1 MLTQG
6 DRLGPYEIVAPL
18 GAGGMGEV
26 YRARDTRLQR
36 DVALKLLPA
45 AWAEDPERRA
55 RLQREAQLLAA
66 LNHPHI
72 AAIYGFEQGALAM
85 ELVEG
90 SGLSGPL
97 PWEETRQLAMQIC
110 AAIEY
115 AHERGIIHRDL
126 KPANIRLT
134 ADGQVKLLDFGLA
147 KALEGE
153 TSAADLANSPTLT
166 HMASLP
172 GMILGTAAY
181 MAPEQAKGKV
191 ADRRADI
198 WAFGCI
204 LFELLSGQ
212 QAFRGET
219 ATEVLAAV
227 ITQEPDWSLLPSTT
241 PAAARA
247 MVARCLKKDPH
258 QRLQAIG
265 DARIAMEEA
274 AADDHEPADQ
284 AKRRA
289 RWPWVT
295 AAAAAGL
302 AMVAA
307 MAWFWRPRAP
317 TGPALRFT
325 VALPAGLN
333 LGYGL
338 ALSPDGTRLVFAASN
353 NGKAEL
359 WVRRLDE
366 LAAAPLA
373 GSDDGEFP
381 FWSPDG
387 TAIAFF
393 ADGALK
399 RYDFPTGAVRDVCSV
414 AAGGARG
421 GSWSPQDGGTIV
433 FSPDVTQPLMKVAAG
448 GGTPVP
454 ATAFDNSRQEVSLR
468 WPFFLPDGR
477 HFLLTAESQGAGG
490 AAILVGSLDST
501 RSQEVVQLQSGDSAA
516 IYSDGRLLYSYNRA
530 LVAQPFDTAHLQI
543 RGARETVAAGVAAA
557 GIAGPTGYLGVT
569 AAASGTL
576 AYRGNDT
583 DASQL
588 ELVDGSGKLQ
598 RLLGPPGAYESPRLS
613 PDGQRIVVGIPN
625 PDLAGVSD
633 LWLIDVASGA
643 RSRFTFGRSDN
654 TGPMWSPDGRWI
666 YYTSNTAGEYAIYR
680 KLADGSGAE
689 VAVGGRG
696 GLSGADSVSR
706 DGRVLFYD
714 ETISPATGTDI
725 WWMPLGEGPAA
736 ALGASQPF
744 LRTPARELDASP
756 SPDTRWVAYESNSN
770 GNGDWEIFVTD
781 FPRHASQWQVS
792 TGNGS
797 WPVWSADGHT
807 IYFVSHSAM
816 TAVTVTLGP
825 TPRFS
830 APHTLF
836 PMRPPESLTE
846 GFADYSPLPGGRGFL
861 INQLTGGDQQSPI
874 VVMTAWRQALSH

>member
-1 MLTQG
+1 MLTPG

-36 DVALKLLPA
+36 EVALKLLPA
-45 AWAEDPERRA
+45 AVAENPERRA

-72 AAIYGFEQGALAM
+72 AAIYGFEQDALAM
-85 ELVEG
+85 ELVDG
-90 SGLSGPL
+90 RGLAGPL
-97 PWEETRQLAMQIC
+97 PWEEARPLALQIC

-181 MAPEQAKGKV
+181 MAPEQAKGKAV
-191 ADRRADI
+191 DRRADI

-204 LFELLSGQ
+204 LFELLSGRQ
-212 QAFRGET
+212 VFHGET

-227 ITQEPDWSLLPSTT
+227 ITQEPDWSLLPPST
-241 PAAARA
+241 PASAR
-247 MVARCLKKDPH
+247 VLLARCLKKDPR

-265 DARIAMEEA
+265 DARIALEEEA
-274 AADDHEPADQ
+274 EPGVEPA
-284 AKRRA
+284 AGGATGRA
-289 RWPWVT
+289 RWTWI
-295 AAAAAGL
+295 AAAGVAGLILL
-302 AMVAA
+302 AAA
-307 MAWFWRPRAP
+307 AWFWRPRVPA
-317 TGPALRFT
+317 TPALRFT
-325 VALPAGLN
+325 IAVPPSLN

-338 ALSPDGTRLVFAASN
+338 ALSPDGTRLVFAASGN
-353 NGKAEL
+353 SKAEL

-366 LAAAPLA
+366 LAATPLA

-387 TAIAFF
+387 TAVAFF

-399 RYDFPTGAVRDVCSV
+399 RYDFPTGTVRTLCSV

-421 GSWSPQDGGTIV
+421 GSWSPQGGDGGTIV
-433 FSPDVTQPLMKVAAG
+433 FSPDVTQPLMKVAAQ
-448 GGTPVP
+448 GGTPVL
-454 ATAFDNSRQEVSLR
+454 ATGLDTGRQEVSLR

-477 HFLLTAESQGAGG
+477 HFLLTAESRGPGGAG
-490 AAILVGSLDST
+490 ILAGSLDST
-501 RSQEVVQLQSGDSAA
+501 RAQVLVRLQTDDSAA
-516 IYSDGRLLYSYNRA
+516 IYSEGHLLYSYNSA
-530 LVAQPFDTAHLQI
+530 LVAQPFDATHLQVH
-543 RGARETVAAGVAAA
+543 GARETVAAGVVPASV
-557 GIAGPTGYLGVT
+557 AGPTGYLGV
-569 AAASGTL
+569 AAASSGML
-576 AYRGNDT
+576 AYRGSDS
-583 DASQL
+583 APSQL
-588 ELVDGSGKLQ
+588 EFVDVSGKLQ
-598 RLLGPPGAYESPRLS
+598 RTIGPPDAYASPRLS
-613 PDGQRIVVGIPN
+613 PDGQHIAVSIPN

-633 LWLIDVASGA
+633 LWLIDAASGA
-643 RSRFTFGRSDN
+643 RSRFTFGNSDSS
-654 TGPMWSPDGRWI
+654 GPLWSSDGRWI
-666 YYTSNTAGEYAIYR
+666 YYTSNTAGEYALYR
-680 KLADGSGAE
+680 KLADGSGTA
-689 VAVGGRG
+689 ALVGGRG
-696 GLSGADSVSR
+696 GFSGADSVSR
-706 DGRVLFYD
+706 DGRILLYD
-714 ETISPATGTDI
+714 ETVSPATGTDI
-725 WWMPLGEGPAA
+725 WWMQLGAGPAA
-736 ALGASQPF
+736 TLGASQPF

-781 FPRHASQWQVS
+781 FPRHASQWQIS
-792 TGNGS
+792 TAGGS
-797 WPVWSADGHT
+797 WPVWSADGRT
-807 IYFVSHSAM
+807 IYFISRSNL
-816 TAVTVTLGP
+816 TAVAVTPGP

-830 APHTLF
+830 APRTLF

-861 INQLTGGDQQSPI
+861 INQLTGRDQQSPI
-874 VVMTAWRQALSH
+874 VVVTAWH

>member
-1 MLTQG
+1 
-6 DRLGPYEIVAPL
+6 
-18 GAGGMGEV
+18 
-26 YRARDTRLQR
+26 
-36 DVALKLLPA
+36 
-45 AWAEDPERRA
+45 
-55 RLQREAQLLAA
+55 
-66 LNHPHI
+66 
-72 AAIYGFEQGALAM
+72 
-85 ELVEG
+85 
-90 SGLSGPL
+90 
-97 PWEETRQLAMQIC
+97 
-110 AAIEY
+110 
-115 AHERGIIHRDL
+115 
-126 KPANIRLT
+126 
-134 ADGQVKLLDFGLA
+134 
-147 KALEGE
+147 
-153 TSAADLANSPTLT
+153 
-166 HMASLP
+166 
-172 GMILGTAAY
+172 
-181 MAPEQAKGKV
+181 
-191 ADRRADI
+191 
-198 WAFGCI
+198 
-204 LFELLSGQ
+204 
-212 QAFRGET
+212 
-219 ATEVLAAV
+219 
-227 ITQEPDWSLLPSTT
+227 
-241 PAAARA
+241 
-247 MVARCLKKDPH
+247 
-258 QRLQAIG
+258 
-265 DARIAMEEA
+265 
-274 AADDHEPADQ
+274 
-284 AKRRA
+284 
-289 RWPWVT
+289 
-295 AAAAAGL
+295 
-302 AMVAA
+302 AA

-333 LGYGL
+333 PGYGL
-338 ALSPDGTRLVFAASN
+338 ALSPDGTKLVFAASN

-399 RYDFPTGAVRDVCSV
+399 RYDFPAGAVRDVCSV

-477 HFLLTAESQGAGG
+477 HFLLTAESHGAGG

-543 RGARETVAAGVAAA
+543 HGARETVAAGVVPA

-569 AAASGTL
+569 AAVSGML

-613 PDGQRIVVGIPN
+613 PDGQRIVVSIPN
-625 PDLAGVSD
+625 PDLAGVRD

-689 VAVGGRG
+689 VPVGGRG
-696 GLSGADSVSR
+696 GLSGSDSVSR

-714 ETISPATGTDI
+714 ETIAPTTGTDI

-736 ALGASQPF
+736 ALGASQP
-744 LRTPARELDASP
+744 
-756 SPDTRWVAYESNSN
+756 
-770 GNGDWEIFVTD
+770 
-781 FPRHASQWQVS
+781 
-792 TGNGS
+792 
-797 WPVWSADGHT
+797 
-807 IYFVSHSAM
+807 
-816 TAVTVTLGP
+816 
-825 TPRFS
+825 
-830 APHTLF
+830 
-836 PMRPPESLTE
+836 
-846 GFADYSPLPGGRGFL
+846 
-861 INQLTGGDQQSPI
+861 
-874 VVMTAWRQALSH
+874 